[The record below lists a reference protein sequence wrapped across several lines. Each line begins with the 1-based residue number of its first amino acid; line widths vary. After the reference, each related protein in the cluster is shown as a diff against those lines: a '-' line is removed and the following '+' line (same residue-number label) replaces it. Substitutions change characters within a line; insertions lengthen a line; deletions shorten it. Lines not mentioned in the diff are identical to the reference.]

1 MSRAT
6 LTSVFSVAGD
16 SAVASSAHA
25 SLMPRPVLVATA
37 TAGTVVAAP
46 CRKTRRLYLLLRST
60 SLMGVLHRLL
70 LYCFNSTKARCRRVG
85 LTSRF
90 MFLFGHDLLRKTA
103 SHFSGSCLA
112 EPAAFLDHLDLVS
125 IGIGN
130 EEEARQRLAVVLEV
144 AQRPR

>member
-16 SAVASSAHA
+16 SAIASSAQA

-60 SLMGVLHRLL
+60 SLMGFLHRLL
-70 LYCFNSTKARCRRVG
+70 LDCE
-85 LTSRF
+85 LT
-90 MFLFGHDLLRKTA
+90 
-103 SHFSGSCLA
+103 

-130 EEEARQRLAVVLEV
+130 EEEAGQRLAVVLEV
-144 AQRPR
+144 AQRAR